1 VRAQENSILG
11 DFAPIIKPQDKE
23 EAIRRSK
30 KMKRQSK
37 NDENLAE
44 NKTVIMKDKTATGK
58 RNYLRSRNIGVR
70 QNNKQC

>member
-1 VRAQENSILG
+1 
-11 DFAPIIKPQDKE
+11 
-23 EAIRRSK
+23 
-30 KMKRQSK
+30 MKRQSK